1 MKEIYVGTYEDDGI
15 YKISCKAGNFTL
27 PEKFCDI
34 SGCKYLSNMGD
45 KLIAIYK
52 EDDEHSGVAVINK
65 DGKIEAKLAFERITS
80 CFITY
85 HDGRIYTANFHE
97 GTVSVISYKNNELKL
112 EKSIFIKKKAGCH
125 QVLFH
130 DDLIL
135 INALFM
141 DKIYIYDQNFDLIQT
156 IDFPDGTGPRHGVF
170 SAGRKYLYLVSEL
183 SNEVFVIRTA
193 DWQILNKIR
202 LTDVETARSAAIRL
216 VNDKLY
222 VSVRGT
228 DKVHVLAVKDES
240 LSLINCL
247 DCHGKSP
254 RDMIVVDDNIICAN
268 LQSDCVTVIKDD
280 SSYLT
285 FKIPK
290 AVALNTD

>member
-15 YKISCKAGNFTL
+15 YKISCEAGHFTV
-27 PEKFCDI
+27 PERFCDI
-34 SGCKYLSNMGD
+34 SGCKYLSSMGD

-52 EDDEHSGVAVINK
+52 ENDELSGVAVINK
-65 DGKIEAKLAFERITS
+65 DGKVETKLAFEMITS

-85 HDGRIYTANFHE
+85 HDGKIYTANFHE
-97 GTVSVISYKNNELKL
+97 GTVSVIAYENNGLKL
-112 EKSIFIKKKAGCH
+112 VKKLFIKEKAGCH

-141 DKIYIYDQNFDLIQT
+141 DKIYIYNQNFDLIQT
-156 IDFPDGTGPRHGVF
+156 IVFPDGTGPRHGVF
-170 SAGRKYLYLVSEL
+170 SADRKYLYQVSEL

-193 DWQILNKIR
+193 DWQILNKIK
-202 LTDVETARSAAIRL
+202 LTDVESARSAAIRL

-240 LSLINCL
+240 LTLIDCL

-254 RDMIVVDDNIICAN
+254 RDMIVIDDDIICAN
-268 LQSDCVTVIKDD
+268 LQSDCVTVLKND

-285 FKIPK
+285 FQIPK
-290 AVALNTD
+290 AVSLYTD